1 MDRIDQL
8 EKRVRDLSLAVRLG
22 VAVVT
27 AAFALQCWIVLARAP
42 HFGDIFADLLG
53 GAALPALTVFFLSF
67 ATPIAIGACVLALLA
82 ILCLFVFPNQS
93 WTIPMGVFVA
103 IIVIAV
109 TQLAAFS
116 FQLPMMHISSSLSA

>member
-8 EKRVRDLSLAVRLG
+8 EKRVRNLSIAVRLG

-27 AAFALQCWIVLARAP
+27 AAFAIQCWIVLARAP

-67 ATPIAIGACVLALLA
+67 ATPIAIGACVLALLT
-82 ILCLFVFPNQS
+82 IVCLFAFPHQS
-93 WTIPMGVFVA
+93 WTIPLGVFVA
-103 IIVIAV
+103 IIIIAI

-116 FQLPMMHISSSLSA
+116 FQLPMMHIISSLSS